1 MFQAVPTEKLDI
13 IEGKLFEKLQRIVD
27 HEGIDME
34 RIQMIIKRSRLSVC
48 PFPLLFSDH
57 LSACDEFTTDKIVL
71 FFFSLSFSTQ
81 NRSKILHT
89 TPWQT

>member
-34 RIQMIIKRSRLSVC
+34 RIQMIIKRSRLSVSSFSFAFLSSLSSPC
-48 PFPLLFSDH
+48 DESNLQLTRLLFSFFPLL
-57 LSACDEFTTDKIVL
+57 
-71 FFFSLSFSTQ
+71 
-81 NRSKILHT
+81 
-89 TPWQT
+89 